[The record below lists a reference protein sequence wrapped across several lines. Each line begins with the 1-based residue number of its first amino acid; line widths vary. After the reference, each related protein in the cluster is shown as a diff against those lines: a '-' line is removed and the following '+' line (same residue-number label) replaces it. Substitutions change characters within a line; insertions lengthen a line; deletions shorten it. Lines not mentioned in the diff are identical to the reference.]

1 MTDIS
6 VFTASFVLT
15 CSGQRSTKQRA
26 VPGTHVAPPPPG
38 SVGIIA
44 RWAVGGSV
52 HLTSPFNF
60 WKSRHRHEVNE
71 YSRV

>member
-26 VPGTHVAPPPPG
+26 VPGTHVAPPAPRFCWYH
-38 SVGIIA
+38 SQVGCWGVSAFDVTVYFLEITA
-44 RWAVGGSV
+44 P
-52 HLTSPFNF
+52 T
-60 WKSRHRHEVNE
+60 
-71 YSRV
+71 